1 LRYDGLAGR
10 PGSWDVISQRTAE
23 GHVENILVKLGFAT
37 EPRWRRGRW
46 LSPGH
51 STGDGHVRSSMVAE
65 RPTPLDAQRPGAVAE
80 HQAVPSS
87 AAVILIVDLSNDG
100 IGSTS
105 TKN

>member
-1 LRYDGLAGR
+1 M
-10 PGSWDVISQRTAE
+10 
-23 GHVENILVKLGFAT
+23 
-37 EPRWRRGRW
+37 
-46 LSPGH
+46 
-51 STGDGHVRSSMVAE
+51 RSSMVAE